1 MTVASARP
9 AAEPQRVAVLR
20 IALTVLTVV
29 LLTSG
34 CAGSVQSTLVRSLAE
49 VGCAGVP
56 AAVNQQVADRVVLS
70 VSVQECVVTHP
81 RRTGEVV
88 GRAEATRAMGRAIW
102 STPTYRFDA
111 VLVTVYR
118 TAEDPHRTRPQSV
131 LIERDQLAA
140 EFGPRDPALD
150 TLRLLDDGG
159 RLAWRVLPF
168 VAALGGMLLL
178 IGVARAIRAGR
189 VLPVLI
195 IRR

>member
-1 MTVASARP
+1 MAL
-9 AAEPQRVAVLR
+9 LR

-29 LLTSG
+29 FLTSG
-34 CAGSVQSTLVRSLAE
+34 CAGSVQSDLVRSLAE
-49 VGCAGVP
+49 MGCVGVP
-56 AAVNQQVADRVVLS
+56 AAEYQQVADRVVLS

-81 RRTGEVV
+81 RRTDELA
-88 GRAEATRAMGRAIW
+88 GRAEAARAMGRAIW
-102 STPTYRFDA
+102 STPTYPFDS

-118 TAEDPHRTRPQSV
+118 TADNPHRTRPQSV
-131 LIERDQLAA
+131 LVERDQLAA

-150 TLRLLDDGG
+150 SARLLDDGG

-178 IGVARAIRAGR
+178 IGSVRAVRAGR